1 MRMGEVFQ
9 QLQKRR
15 VIRAAVIYVALLW
28 VVLQAADVFAEADII
43 SGGVVRWLIIAGVAG
58 LPLVLAG
65 SWFLESPWKQRR
77 TQSFAARQS
86 SQRAKGL
93 RKLSRISQRFRFG
106 ISGE

>member
-58 LPLVLAG
+58 LPLALPGCRWCWRVAG
-65 SWFLESPWKQRR
+65 FWRVPG
-77 TQSFAARQS
+77 S
-86 SQRAKGL
+86 SGA
-93 RKLSRISQRFRFG
+93 
-106 ISGE
+106 

>member
-77 TQSFAARQS
+77 SIATRSGRIYLTSSPARMNT
-86 SQRAKGL
+86 
-93 RKLSRISQRFRFG
+93 
-106 ISGE
+106 